1 MKEDV
6 FYGKG
11 MKHVKEDY
19 PDIYK
24 AVVGP

>member
-11 MKHVKEDY
+11 MVHVKEDY
-19 PDIYK
+19 PDIYE
-24 AVVGP
+24 AVV